1 MALLVGVFLTK
12 TPDLK
17 HESIKEVMRDAV
29 LHESNRISLFGIMEV
44 NPGFIS
50 ALVVSVLL
58 LLFAAIIRIFVIPRF
73 KIMPGRFQMALEK
86 LVMFFTDFAKE
97 NSPHR
102 YGFLSVYIFG
112 AGTYIFCGTVFE
124 LLGIQAITTHG
135 SPIALPAPLSDINGA
150 IAMGCLSYL
159 VMLSG
164 GFVESRLKGIGKGLK
179 DFSMPLSMSF
189 RLFGA
194 MLSGVLVT
202 ELVYYYKALSFVLP
216 VFIGV
221 LFTLLH
227 ALVQT
232 YVLIILTSMTY
243 GELTEPTNKKIKR
256 A

>member
-1 MALLVGVFLTK
+1 M
-12 TPDLK
+12 
-17 HESIKEVMRDAV
+17 
-29 LHESNRISLFGIMEV
+29 
-44 NPGFIS
+44 
-50 ALVVSVLL
+50 
-58 LLFAAIIRIFVIPRF
+58 
-73 KIMPGRFQMALEK
+73 
-86 LVMFFTDFAKE
+86 
-97 NSPHR
+97 
-102 YGFLSVYIFG
+102 
-112 AGTYIFCGTVFE
+112 FE